1 MTETRVNVAWQEFSM
16 NRPRVNAPLAEKMQ
30 KMGNDQ
36 HVKLFGRVRVLRDVI
51 NATPK
56 RTERGMLFDII
67 LR

>member
-1 MTETRVNVAWQEFSM
+1 M